1 MTKEEILA
9 LFRDLKSR
17 SLFSSELDKILTPA
31 KGQKFSMELSF
42 SSASPCLGRQ
52 IDSFYDNGYKAE
64 CSIDG
69 EDLEFIVLFS
79 KEHSDFVDNL
89 GAGNDFEVLL
99 RVLGYDSLYKKPI
112 LGALLE

>member
-79 KEHSDFVDNL
+79 KEHSDFVDNSIL
-89 GAGNDFEVLL
+89 PTTIS
-99 RVLGYDSLYKKPI
+99 SLNFVFVFSSSSSPRCLI
-112 LGALLE
+112 C